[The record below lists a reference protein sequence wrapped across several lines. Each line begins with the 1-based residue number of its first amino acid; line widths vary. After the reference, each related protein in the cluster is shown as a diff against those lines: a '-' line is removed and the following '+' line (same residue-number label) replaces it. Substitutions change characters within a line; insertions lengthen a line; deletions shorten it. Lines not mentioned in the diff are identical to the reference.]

1 MNDNYF
7 STTDWH
13 CWRKEKSRRVIEYL
27 ASALTCQ
34 QTPKSR
40 EMIGHAIR
48 DAAKLF
54 TLELQIE
61 RGGEFG
67 EFAELTDEITNSV
80 RRSPPQAKELL
91 DMAVAKLIGDAN
103 NLTAQRSNPVI
114 RET

>member
-1 MNDNYF
+1 MNENEF

-61 RGGEFG
+61 AGRHFPD
-67 EFAELTDEITNSV
+67 LTDEITNSV
-80 RRSPPQAKELL
+80 RRSPQSAKELL
-91 DMAVAKLIGDAN
+91 DETVANLMPDAKM
-103 NLTAQRSNPVI
+103 
-114 RET
+114 

>member
-1 MNDNYF
+1 MNENEF

-61 RGGEFG
+61 AGRHFP
-67 EFAELTDEITNSV
+67 ELTDEITNSV
-80 RRSPPQAKELL
+80 KRSPQQAKELL
-91 DMAVAKLIGDAN
+91 DKAVAKLIPDAN
-103 NLTAQRSNPVI
+103 ILTAQRSNPVI